1 MYKQLNSW
9 KKSQSAPTDLGW
21 SPSHFHGGP
30 WKWAWNQL
38 KNITKGWTHSYLSP
52 ALHPKTFTKQ
62 MWQPHSILITVQ
74 SKVKTVCKQCTEEII
89 FYSWKLFW
97 LLPSWHLTRKIRL
110 LIFALHLEIH
120 CTSRNSRI
128 VFTFSLIVLVKWI
141 CSLHLSKKM
150 AFQTLSSKTSTKN
163 WVSKQNFFV
172 LILTMT

>member
-1 MYKQLNSW
+1 MW
-9 KKSQSAPTDLGW
+9 K
-21 SPSHFHGGP
+21 
-30 WKWAWNQL
+30 
-38 KNITKGWTHSYLSP
+38 
-52 ALHPKTFTKQ
+52 
-62 MWQPHSILITVQ
+62 PHYILITVQ
-74 SKVKTVCKQCTEEII
+74 LKVKTVCKHCNEEII

-150 AFQTLSSKTSTKN
+150 AFQTPDSSLQYIHKKSKLLSLIACLSLNWLKPVDGPFIDKN
-163 WVSKQNFFV
+163 IFDNSY
-172 LILTMT
+172 